1 MDKRLI
7 WLGVGAFSTSTVAFV
22 FSGLLPLI
30 AADTGISVSGAGH
43 LITAYSL
50 AYAIGTPVLSAVAGA
65 VDRRRLIA
73 AALLAFLAGNALAG
87 ISVSFGMLLAAQI
100 VMGMAAGLFAA
111 TAQATAV
118 SLAGPEHR
126 ARAVATVMGGTTFAV
141 ALGAPLASLIANIA
155 GWRSAFLVVAVLA
168 LICLTVLWLALPRG
182 LAGTRL
188 TLNERLTAIGRPG
201 IFASLLVTF
210 LYMTGGFMVI
220 SYLAPL
226 AIEGAGLAVAVMPGM
241 LLAFGIGAICG
252 NAISGRLSDRI
263 GPSRVAA
270 LALASSSLMCLAI
283 ALDVEFLPHTI
294 AGPLLIALMVP
305 WGIVGW
311 TFPPAQASRIVGQAP
326 DVTHLTLSLNVS
338 ALYFGIALGTFIGGG
353 ILEVASPVALALAAA
368 PLPLIALA
376 ILVASGR
383 RLRTVPAAG

>member
-73 AALLAFLAGNALAG
+73 AALLAFLAGNALAA

-118 SLAGPEHR
+118 SLAGSEHR

-168 LICLTVLWLALPRG
+168 LICLTVLWVALPRG

-226 AIEGAGLAVAVMPGM
+226 AIEGAGLAVVVMPGM

>member
-338 ALYFGIALGTFIGGG
+338 ALYFGIGLGTFIGGG

-376 ILVASGR
+376 ILLASGR

>member
-326 DVTHLTLSLNVS
+326 DATHLTLSLNVS
-338 ALYFGIALGTFIGGG
+338 ALYFGIGLGTFIGGG

-376 ILVASGR
+376 ILLASGR

>member
-141 ALGAPLASLIANIA
+141 ALGAPLAALIANIA